1 MDRSDINSA
10 PASKRL
16 CEIPQ
21 ISAVESRNISPES
34 LRNKH
39 AFGNP
44 TPIAL
49 GGFVMCTT
57 PLSMI
62 LLGWEGAGG
71 LGAANVGTY
80 FYLGGLLLLLGGVGG
95 WILGNTFPAVVFC
108 QFGGFWFAYGA
119 TLVPGYGAY
128 GAYSVDANNPAEGL
142 KESAFFATFA
152 FFLFAMAL
160 LCVVFFVASIRTN
173 VLFFLI
179 FLLLIPTF
187 CCLAGAFFH
196 LSHGNTGTAATLQKV
211 GAGILLAVS
220 FLACRF
226 PIRSSTGR
234 PLKFGEGG
242 KEMRI
247 MRHLGVVSDTVQALQ
262 TSLGKWDPARI
273 VVIHNFS
280 LKDLDVHMQL
290 HTLHLAIQGPS
301 QSRTTG
307 GQEDQL
313 FQSYVQSC
321 AKGCKCHEAT
331 T

>member
-1 MDRSDINSA
+1 MDRSDIDST

-80 FYLGGLLLLLGGVGG
+80 FYLGGLLLLLGGVGE

-187 CCLAGAFFH
+187 CCLAGSFFH
-196 LSHGNTGTAATLQKV
+196 LSHGNTGSAATLQKV

-234 PLKFGEGG
+234 PPKFGEGG

-247 MRHLGVVSDTVQALQ
+247 MRHL
-262 TSLGKWDPARI
+262 ARI

-290 HTLHLAIQGPS
+290 HTLTKFKQ
-301 QSRTTG
+301 TG
-307 GQEDQL
+307 GQEDKL